1 MTIDKYTEVVS
12 FAPKD
17 ESMDIATLMAAIA
30 PFLPSLLKPHD
41 REIYLPAESVAAQ
54 TAQAIW
60 EKLGSKIAA
69 KAAAQEA
76 AIDFADNPEN
86 KDLQAFLRVQLK
98 KILDQDPEL
107 SAAVDRIL
115 PANNPQSNTDTKIMQ
130 NVTGNNNQI
139 IGQVSG
145 GNVFGNIT
153 GNVVMGQPAT
163 SVISTTDPTPPP
175 IETILLLAA
184 NPKGTDPLRLGEEV
198 RQIQIG
204 LDRSQYRDR
213 FRIEQRWAAT
223 PTDVRRALLDCKP
236 QIVHFSGHGIGVETS
251 SDPHPS
257 ARKFTVES
265 VNTIAPE
272 GLIFEN
278 ESGQPQLVSSEAIAN
293 LFGLFADRLECVL
306 LNACY
311 SATQAEAIS
320 EHIPYVIGMNRAIG
334 DRAAIEFAIGFY
346 DALLAGETVEFAYK
360 LGCSA
365 IQMAG
370 IPEHLTPTLKQKQR

>member
-1 MTIDKYTEVVS
+1 MN
-12 FAPKD
+12 
-17 ESMDIATLMAAIA
+17 IATLMAAIG

-41 REIYLPAESVAAQ
+41 REIDRPTESAAAQ
-54 TAQAIW
+54 TARAIW
-60 EKLGSKIAA
+60 EKLGSQVAA

-76 AIDFADNPEN
+76 AIDVANRPED
-86 KDLQAFLRVQLK
+86 KDLQASLRVQLK

-107 SAAVDRIL
+107 SEAIERIL
-115 PANNPQSNTDTKIMQ
+115 QADATDRP
-130 NVTGNNNQI
+130 TGNKIEQNITGDRNQT

-145 GNVFGNIT
+145 GHVFGNIS
-153 GNVVMGQPAT
+153 GNVVIGQPVSPAMPIPT
-163 SVISTTDPTPPP
+163 VDSTIEQPRSVK
-175 IETILLLAA
+175 TILVLAA
-184 NPKGTDPLRLGEEV
+184 NPQGTDPLRLGEEV
-198 RQIQIG
+198 REIQIG
-204 LDRSQYRDR
+204 LDRSQYRHR
-213 FRIEQRWAAT
+213 FCIEQRWAVT
-223 PTDVRRALLDCKP
+223 PKDVRRALLDCQP
-236 QIVHFSGHGIGVETS
+236 QIVHFSGHGVGVETS
-251 SDPHPS
+251 SDPHLS

-265 VNTIAPE
+265 ADAIAPE
-272 GLIFEN
+272 GLMFEN
-278 ESGQPQLVSSEAIAN
+278 ESGQSQLVSSEAISN
-293 LFGLFADRLECVL
+293 LFSLFADRLECVL

-346 DALLAGETVEFAYK
+346 DALLAGRTVEFAYK

>member
-1 MTIDKYTEVVS
+1 ME
-12 FAPKD
+12 
-17 ESMDIATLMAAIA
+17 IATLIAAIA

-41 REIYLPAESVAAQ
+41 REIDLSTSAAAQ

-69 KAAAQEA
+69 KVAAQEA
-76 AIDFADNPEN
+76 AIDIANRPED
-86 KDLQAFLRVQLK
+86 KDLQASLRVQLK

-107 SAAVDRIL
+107 SAAIDRIL
-115 PANNPQSNTDTKIMQ
+115 QANNPQRITGTKIMQ

-153 GNVVMGQPAT
+153 GNVVMGQPTT
-163 SVISTTDPTPPP
+163 SAIPITDPTPPA
-175 IETILLLAA
+175 IKTILVLAA

-198 RQIQIG
+198 RKIQLG

-236 QIVHFSGHGIGVETS
+236 QIVHFSGHGVGVETS
-251 SDPHPS
+251 SDPHLS
-257 ARKFTVES
+257 DRKFTVES
-265 VNTIAPE
+265 EVIAPE
-272 GLIFEN
+272 GLMFEN
-278 ESGQPQLVSSEAIAN
+278 ESGQPQLVSSEAIAS
-293 LFGLFADRLECVL
+293 LFGLFADQLECVV

-346 DALLAGETVEFAYK
+346 DALLAGRDVEFAYK

-365 IQMAG
+365 IQTAG
-370 IPEHLTPTLKQKQR
+370 IPEHLTPTLKQKQK